1 MITVTDMRE
10 HVLTAAEKYDL
21 PLSIKQADVL
31 SNHLAVYAS
40 QGTARK
46 ARLTDCQLATL
57 VGLASG
63 ESAKETGRR
72 IGRTENTVKT
82 HRRRLYKAL
91 GARSGAHAVAIA
103 IATGLLRAPQ
113 PKTASGGD
121 A

>member
-1 MITVTDMRE
+1 MITVPDMRE

-21 PLSIKQADVL
+21 PLSIKQADTL
-31 SNHLAVYAS
+31 SNHLAIHANR
-40 QGTARK
+40 GNACK
-46 ARLTDCQLATL
+46 ARLTDCQLTVL

-63 ESAKETGRR
+63 ESAYETGRR

-82 HRRRLYKAL
+82 HRRTLYKAL
-91 GARSGAHAVAIA
+91 GARSGAHAVTIA

-113 PKTASGGD
+113 SAKVSGVD